1 MGKKLLLMLWVK
13 KHVYKFFCFVG
24 DGKGPV
30 MRKVANICVCTWESV
45 SHCKISSVMTE
56 IVPTRKIACCS
67 SSSCVGV
74 PFVKFNNDSCCQSF
88 QPTSRFSSEI
98 QKLKKC
104 KNHQCFQA
112 ELLVIA
118 AGCTFPV
125 SLDLDIARMH
135 EL

>member
-1 MGKKLLLMLWVK
+1 
-13 KHVYKFFCFVG
+13 
-24 DGKGPV
+24 
-30 MRKVANICVCTWESV
+30 
-45 SHCKISSVMTE
+45 MTE

-88 QPTSRFSSEI
+88 QPTLRFSSEI
-98 QKLKKC
+98 QKR
-104 KNHQCFQA
+104 KNHQCFHA

-125 SLDLDIARMH
+125 LLDLDIARMH
-135 EL
+135 ELRETNVIEIVH

>member
-30 MRKVANICVCTWESV
+30 MRKGANICVCPWESV
-45 SHCKISSVMTE
+45 SHCKILTVMTE

-67 SSSCVGV
+67 GSSCVGV
-74 PFVKFNNDSCCQSF
+74 PFVKFNNDSCCLSF

-98 QKLKKC
+98 QKY
-104 KNHQCFQA
+104 KNHQYFHA

-125 SLDLDIARMH
+125 LLDLDIARMH